1 MRILAVLSAVVF
13 SWMLVAF
20 QQEFARERG
29 GDTGALKD
37 ALEGK
42 APPPLRSQ
50 VWLNVQKPLTWESLK
65 GKVVLLEFWAHW

>member
-1 MRILAVLSAVVF
+1 MGTLVF

-20 QQEFARERG
+20 QQDFARERG
-29 GDTGALKD
+29 GDTAKLKD

-42 APPPLRSQ
+42 APPPLQ
-50 VWLNVQKPLTWESLK
+50 AKVWVNVGEKPPTWETFK